1 MVMHRASRW
10 PADNR
15 SRAVCRLTSKLAAQ
29 SPSPGEVVKV
39 TAKVLL
45 TAVLLLAPA
54 VSASAQEWARKMFE
68 ATSHDFGAVARG
80 AKVEYRFK
88 LSNIYEE
95 EVHISGVHSSCGCTS
110 PQISKDSLKTY
121 EEGAIVA
128 VFNTRSF
135 TGQKHATVTVN
146 IDRPFPAEVQLQ
158 VSGYIRSD
166 IVVYPGEAE
175 FGSIDQGSGA
185 EKKLEVNY
193 AGRNDWKIVQVKSGN
208 PHLVASV
215 AETQRGNGNVSYQ
228 LQVRL
233 KPDAPV
239 GYFKDQI
246 TLVTNDSRS
255 TEVPVEVEARI
266 IAEVTL
272 SPSSLFLGVVKPG
285 QKVTK
290 QLVVQ
295 AKKPFKI
302 KAVHCDDPS
311 FEAKIDDASK
321 TVHVVP
327 ITFTAGDKS
336 AKIERKIRIETDLG
350 ADVSSELKAYA
361 QILAETDKA
370 AKK

>member
-1 MVMHRASRW
+1 
-10 PADNR
+10 
-15 SRAVCRLTSKLAAQ
+15 
-29 SPSPGEVVKV
+29 V
-39 TAKVLL
+39 TGKVLL
-45 TAVLLLAPA
+45 AGVLVLASVA
-54 VSASAQEWARKMFE
+54 SASAQEWARKMFE

-95 EVHISGVHSSCGCTS
+95 DVHISGVHSSCGCTS
-110 PQISKDSLKTY
+110 PQISKDTLKTY

-135 TGQKHATVTVN
+135 TGQKSATVTVN
-146 IDRPFPAEVQLQ
+146 IDKPFPAEVQLH

-193 AGRNDWKIVQVKSGN
+193 AGRNDWKIVQVKTGN

-233 KPDAPV
+233 KPDAPA

-302 KAVHCDDPS
+302 KAVHCDDTS

-350 ADVSSELKAYA
+350 ADISPELKAYA
-361 QILAETDKA
+361 QILADTDKA

>member
-1 MVMHRASRW
+1 MIGKG
-10 PADNR
+10 
-15 SRAVCRLTSKLAAQ
+15 LLAL
-29 SPSPGEVVKV
+29 
-39 TAKVLL
+39 VL
-45 TAVLLLAPA
+45 VLAPA
-54 VSASAQEWARKMFE
+54 ATASAQEWARKMFE

-88 LSNIYEE
+88 LTNIYEE
-95 EVHISGVHSSCGCTS
+95 EVHIASVHSSCGCTS
-110 PQISKDSLKTY
+110 PQITKDSLKTY
-121 EEGAIVA
+121 EESAILA

-135 TGQKHATVTVN
+135 TGQKSATVTVS
-146 IDRPFPAEVQLQ
+146 IDRPFPAEVQLH

-175 FGSIDQGSGA
+175 FGSVDQGSPS
-185 EKKLEVNY
+185 EKELEVNY

-208 PHLVASV
+208 PHLAAKVV
-215 AETQRGNGNVSYQ
+215 ETQRGGGNVSYKLHVQ
-228 LQVRL
+228 L
-233 KPDAPV
+233 KPDAPA
-239 GYFKDQI
+239 GYFKDQV
-246 TLVTNDSRS
+246 TLVTNDARA
-255 TEVPVEVEARI
+255 TEVPVEVEGKVL
-266 IAEVTL
+266 AEITL

-290 QLVVQ
+290 QVVVQ

-302 KAVHCDDPS
+302 KNIRCDDPS
-311 FEAKIDDASK
+311 FEAKLDDASK

-350 ADVSSELKAYA
+350 ADISSELKAYA
-361 QILAETDKA
+361 QILADADKA